1 MSKSSKQQE
10 TRWAV
15 VTTGGKILKNAAS
28 REAAREY
35 RRSTGRMSS
44 TYIYD
49 RQNRSYQR

>member
-15 VTTGGKILKNAAS
+15 VSASGKILKNAES
-28 REAAREY
+28 REAAREW
-35 RRSTGRMSS
+35 RRASGRMSS

-49 RQNRSYQR
+49 RQNRAYQR